1 MGTFSFIVAG
11 IMVYI
16 AVAVFIGGMIY
27 QITGWF
33 RAPKSPVRLGLYPRP
48 KTKTGRF
55 FKTIKDS
62 LIFPQSYAV
71 DKATWIFAI
80 VFHGSLLV
88 ILLAHFRLVREFTPL
103 VRLFGLEGMDT
114 LSALGGKTLGI
125 IIIFPVLF
133 YLFRRFMTPHKD
145 LSVPED
151 YVLIIILIL
160 IIAFGDH
167 LRFFADFH
175 VQDYRE
181 YVQSLLVFKP
191 SFPEAIANSDAK
203 IVLSLHVMFV
213 NIFVIYF
220 PFSKLM
226 HIIGSFAA
234 NKVRSD

>member
-1 MGTFSFIVAG
+1 MDTFSFIVAG

-33 RAPKSPVRLGLYPRP
+33 RAPKSSVRLGLFPRP

-55 FKTIKDS
+55 FKVLKDS
-62 LIFPQSYAV
+62 FIFPQSYSV

-80 VFHGSLLV
+80 VFHGALLA

-103 VRLFGLEGMDT
+103 VKLLGLDGLDS

-133 YLFRRFMTPHKD
+133 YLFRRFITPHKE

-151 YVLIIILIL
+151 YFLVIILIC

-167 LRFFADFH
+167 LRFFGDFH
-175 VQDYRE
+175 VADYRE

-191 SFPEAIANSDAK
+191 YYPEAIASSSSR

-213 NIFVIYF
+213 NILVIYF

-226 HIIGSFAA
+226 HIVGTFAA

>member
-1 MGTFSFIVAG
+1 MDTFSFIVAG
-11 IMVYI
+11 IMVYV

-33 RAPKSPVRLGLYPRP
+33 RAPKSSVRLGLFPRP

-55 FKTIKDS
+55 FKVLKDAFF
-62 LIFPQSYAV
+62 FPQSYSV
-71 DKATWIFAI
+71 DKVTWIFTI

-88 ILLAHFRLVREFTPL
+88 ILLAHFRH
-103 VRLFGLEGMDT
+103 T

-133 YLFRRFMTPHKD
+133 YLFRRFVTPHKD

-151 YVLIIILIL
+151 YFLVIILIC

-167 LRFFADFH
+167 LRFFGDFH
-175 VQDYRE
+175 VADYRE

-191 SFPEAIANSDAK
+191 YYPEAIANSGSK

-213 NIFVIYF
+213 NILVIYF

-226 HIIGSFAA
+226 HIVGTFAA

>member
-1 MGTFSFIVAG
+1 MDMFSFIAAG
-11 IMVYI
+11 VLVYV
-16 AVAVFIGGMIY
+16 AVAVFIIGMIY

-33 RAPKSPVRLGLYPRP
+33 RAPKSSVRLGLFP
-48 KTKTGRF
+48 KPKSKTGKF
-55 FKTIKDS
+55 FKVLKDS
-62 LIFPQSYAV
+62 FIFPQSFAV
-71 DKATWIFAI
+71 DKVTWIFAI

-103 VRLFGLEGMDT
+103 VNLLGMDGMNT
-114 LSALGGKTLGI
+114 LSAIGGKTLGI
-125 IIIFPVLF
+125 IIIFPVFF
-133 YLFRRFMTPHKD
+133 YLFRRFISPHKD

-151 YVLIIILIL
+151 YFLVIMLIF
-160 IIAFGDH
+160 IIAFGNH

-175 VQDYRE
+175 VEDYRE

-191 SFPEAIANSDAK
+191 SYPEAIAGSDAR
-203 IVLSLHVMFV
+203 IVLSMHVLAV

-226 HIIGSFAA
+226 HIIGTFAA

>member
-1 MGTFSFIVAG
+1 MDTFSFIVAG
-11 IMVYI
+11 VLVYV

-33 RAPKSPVRLGLYPRP
+33 RAPKSSVRLGLFPRP

-55 FKTIKDS
+55 FKVLKDS
-62 LIFPQSYAV
+62 FIFPQSYSV

-80 VFHGSLLV
+80 VFHGSLLA
-88 ILLAHFRLVREFTPL
+88 ILLAHFRLVHEFTPL
-103 VRLFGLEGMDT
+103 ANLLGMEGMDT

-133 YLFRRFMTPHKD
+133 YLFRRFLTPHKD
-145 LSVPED
+145 LSV
-151 YVLIIILIL
+151 LILIL
-160 IIAFGDH
+160 IFIIAFGDH

-175 VQDYRE
+175 VADYRE

-191 SFPEAIANSDAK
+191 FYPEAIANSDSK
-203 IVLSLHVMFV
+203 IVLSLHVLSV

-226 HIIGSFAA
+226 HIIGTFAA

>member
-1 MGTFSFIVAG
+1 MDTFSFIVAG
-11 IMVYI
+11 VMVYI
-16 AVAVFIGGMIY
+16 AVAVFIIGMTY
-27 QITGWF
+27 QIVGWF
-33 RAPKSPVRLGLYPRP
+33 RAPKSSVRLGLFPKPR
-48 KTKTGRF
+48 TKTRRF
-55 FKTIKDS
+55 FKVLKDS
-62 LIFPQSYAV
+62 FIFPQSYAV

-103 VRLFGLEGMDT
+103 VNLLGKEGMDT
-114 LSALGGKTLGI
+114 LSAIGGKTLGI

-133 YLFRRFMTPHKD
+133 YLFRRFLSPHKE

-151 YVLIIILIL
+151 YFLVIILIF

-175 VQDYRE
+175 TEDYRE
-181 YVQSLLVFKP
+181 YVQSLLVFRP
-191 SFPEAIANSDAK
+191 SYPEAIANSDAK
-203 IVLSLHVMFV
+203 WVLSSHVMFV

-226 HIIGSFAA
+226 HIIGTFAA

>member
-1 MGTFSFIVAG
+1 MDAFSFIVAG

-33 RAPKSPVRLGLYPRP
+33 RAPKSPVRLGLFPRP

-55 FKTIKDS
+55 FKVLKDS
-62 LIFPQSYAV
+62 FIFPQSYSV
-71 DKATWIFAI
+71 DKVTWIFTI
-80 VFHGSLLV
+80 VFHGALLV

-103 VRLFGLEGMDT
+103 VRLLGMEGMNA
-114 LSALGGKTLGI
+114 LSSLGGKTLGI
-125 IIIFPVLF
+125 VIIFPVLF
-133 YLFRRFMTPHKD
+133 YLFRRFITPHKE

-151 YVLIIILIL
+151 YFLVIILIC

-167 LRFFADFH
+167 LRFYGEFH
-175 VQDYRE
+175 VTDYRE

-191 SFPEAIANSDAK
+191 YYPEAIANSDSK

-213 NIFVIYF
+213 NILVIYF

-226 HIIGSFAA
+226 HIIGTFAA